1 MNKMERFLKASRG
14 EKVDTPP
21 VGSWI
26 HFGSALWQ
34 PRLVADVHLQFLKD
48 YDWDYIKVMDDYRF
62 PTVGNIGEAKTAE
75 DLKVVGSPRSEEHT
89 SELQSRFDIVCRL
102 LL

>member
-1 MNKMERFLKASRG
+1 MDKMTKFQLASKG

-26 HFGSALWQ
+26 HFGSALWDSE
-34 PRLVADVHLQFLKD
+34 LTADVHLRFLRD

-62 PTVGNIGEAKTAE
+62 PTADGVAEAETV
-75 DLKVVGSPRSEEHT
+75 DQLRSEERRVGKEGGEREGVGP
-89 SELQSRFDIVCRL
+89 SKRVR
-102 LL
+102 